1 MEMKPED
8 IKKYNLKFP
17 VGTPKIGRFA
27 PHGQFFQ
34 CETDEQVAKL
44 EAAGWTG
51 NPFDHG
57 YKPEDAQHVLN
68 WRDVRINGEK
78 KAPAVDEAAALKAEL
93 EAARA
98 KIAELEAK
106 PKRKAAA

>member
-8 IKKYNLKFP
+8 IKKYNEKFP

-34 CETDEQVAKL
+34 CSTVEQVAEL
-44 EAAGWTG
+44 EAAGWTD
-51 NPFDHG
+51 NAFDHG
-57 YKPEDAQHVLN
+57 YKPEDAVFVADWKN
-68 WRDVRINGEK
+68 VRVKGEK
-78 KAPAVDEAAALKAEL
+78 KAATVDESAALKAEL

-98 KIAELEAK
+98 LIAELQAK